1 MNRELFEVGI
11 DEAIE
16 ELKRE
21 RTLRRGV
28 YPRWISHGKLSK
40 ATAEIRMSR
49 LNKAIDLL
57 ETQRA
62 LTIRKPPYDVAE
74 GSNS

>member
-28 YPRWISHGKLSK
+28 YPRWISNGKLPK
-40 ATAEIRMSR
+40 DVAEVRMSR
-49 LNKAIDLL
+49 LDKAIDLL
-57 ETQRA
+57 EMQRVLA
-62 LTIRKPPYDVAE
+62 ICKPPYDVAE
-74 GSNS
+74 G